1 MTNAALAM
9 EIAMVDPQKAALERT
24 AQSGIAALQR
34 ADGAAARAAFE
45 SIVASGR
52 ATPQIWLWLAQACDL
67 QDDRA
72 AVMAHVAR
80 VVEGDPGNPYA
91 LVMAGEV
98 QTRSGNDRAAIAWYE
113 RALNAA
119 QGRQL
124 PPDLI
129 ARLNRAAVARE
140 AAFSRFEAGMF
151 GAFGDAGIDPIAA
164 GPRFAEALQIVSGR
178 SQPYLQQ
185 PTSFY
190 YPRLPQ
196 VPFYDPADFAWTG
209 ALAAALPAIRAEAEA
224 VMAGG
229 SGVAPY
235 VEADPD
241 RPNKGHALLADARWS
256 AFHLF
261 RGGQPIADHA
271 ARCPATMAA
280 LAKAPLP
287 SIAGTAPM
295 ALFSILA
302 PHTHIPP
309 HHGMLNTR
317 LICHLPLIVPDG
329 CRLRVG
335 AEVRNVRAGEVLV
348 FDDSIEHEA
357 WNDSDAP
364 RAILLFEVWRP
375 ELTAEERRAL
385 TVMFETVAA
394 YTPDQ
399 A

>member
-1 MTNAALAM
+1 MN
-9 EIAMVDPQKAALERT
+9 DPEKAALERT
-24 AQSGIAALQR
+24 AQAGIAALQQG
-34 ADGAAARAAFE
+34 DGRTARRAFE
-45 SIVASGR
+45 AIVASGR
-52 ATPQIWLWLAQACDL
+52 ATVQIWLWLAQACDL
-67 QDDRA
+67 LDDRA

-80 VVEGDPGNPYA
+80 VVELDPANPYA

-98 QTRSGNDRAAIAWYE
+98 QSRSGNDRAAIAWYE

-129 ARLNRAAVARE
+129 ARLQRAGAARE
-140 AAFSRFEAGMF
+140 AAFARFEAEMM
-151 GAFGDAGIDPIAA
+151 GALGDAGVNADTA
-164 GPRFAEALQIVSGR
+164 GPRFAEAMQILVGR

-196 VPFYDPADFAWTG
+196 RPFYDPADFAWTS

-224 VMAGG
+224 VLAGG
-229 SGVAPY
+229 DGIAPY
-235 VEADPD
+235 VEAEPD
-241 RPNKGHALLADARWS
+241 RPNKGHVLLADARWS

-261 RGGQPIADHA
+261 RHGEPIASHA

-280 LAKAPLP
+280 LAQTPLP
-287 SIAGTAPM
+287 RIAGTAPM

-335 AEVRNVRAGEVLV
+335 AETRDVRAGEVLL

-375 ELTAEERRAL
+375 ELSDAERRAL
-385 TVMFETVAA
+385 TVMFESVAA

-399 A
+399 G

>member
-1 MTNAALAM
+1 MN
-9 EIAMVDPQKAALERT
+9 DPEKAALERT
-24 AQSGIAALQR
+24 AQAGIAALQ
-34 ADGAAARAAFE
+34 AGDGKAARRAFE
-45 SIVASGR
+45 TIVASGR
-52 ATPQIWLWLAQACDL
+52 ATLQIWLWLAQACDML
-67 QDDRA
+67 DDRA

-80 VVEGDPGNPYA
+80 VVELDAANPYA

-129 ARLNRAAVARE
+129 ARLNRAAAARE
-140 AAFSRFEAGMF
+140 AAFARFEAEIM
-151 GAFGDAGIDPIAA
+151 GALGDAGVDAQTT
-164 GPRFAEALQIVSGR
+164 GSRFGEALQIVSGR

-196 VPFYDPADFAWTG
+196 IPFYVPADFAWTG

-224 VMAGG
+224 VMAHGDG
-229 SGVAPY
+229 IAPY

-261 RGGQPIADHA
+261 RNGLPIADHA

-280 LAKAPLP
+280 LAEAPLP
-287 SIAGTAPM
+287 RITGTAPM

-309 HHGMLNTR
+309 HNGMLNTR

-335 AEVRNVRAGEVLV
+335 AETRDVRAGEVLL

-375 ELTAEERRAL
+375 ELTEAERQAL

>member
-1 MTNAALAM
+1 MN
-9 EIAMVDPQKAALERT
+9 DPEKAALERT
-24 AQSGIAALQR
+24 AQAGIAALQ
-34 ADGAAARAAFE
+34 AGDGKAARRAFE
-45 SIVASGR
+45 TIVASGR
-52 ATPQIWLWLAQACDL
+52 ATLQIWLWLAQACDML
-67 QDDRA
+67 DDRA

-80 VVEGDPGNPYA
+80 VVELDAANPYA

-129 ARLNRAAVARE
+129 ARLNRAAAARE
-140 AAFSRFEAGMF
+140 AAFARFEAEMM
-151 GAFGDAGIDPIAA
+151 GAFHDAGVDAA
-164 GPRFAEALQIVSGR
+164 RTGPRFAEAMQIIAGR

-196 VPFYDPADFAWTG
+196 IPFYVPADFAWTG

-224 VMAGG
+224 VMAHGDG
-229 SGVAPY
+229 IAPY

-261 RGGQPIADHA
+261 RNGLPIADHA

-280 LAKAPLP
+280 LAQAPLP
-287 SIAGTAPM
+287 RIAGTAPM

-309 HHGMLNTR
+309 HNGMLNTR

-335 AEVRNVRAGEVLV
+335 AEVRDVRAGEVLL

-375 ELTAEERRAL
+375 ELTEAERQAL

>member
-1 MTNAALAM
+1 MN
-9 EIAMVDPQKAALERT
+9 DPEKAALERT
-24 AQSGIAALQR
+24 AQAGIAALQQG
-34 ADGAAARAAFE
+34 DGSAARRAFE
-45 SIVASGR
+45 TIVASGR
-52 ATPQIWLWLAQACDL
+52 ATVQIWLWLAQACDL
-67 QDDRA
+67 LDDRA

-80 VVEGDPGNPYA
+80 VVELDPANPYA

-129 ARLNRAAVARE
+129 TRLQRAAAARE
-140 AAFSRFEAGMF
+140 AAFARFEAEMM
-151 GAFGDAGIDPIAA
+151 GALGDAGVNADTA
-164 GPRFAEALQIVSGR
+164 GPRFAEAMQIVSGR

-190 YPRLPQ
+190 YPQLPQ
-196 VPFYDPADFAWTG
+196 IPFYDPADFAWTR
-209 ALAAALPAIRAEAEA
+209 ALANALPAIRAEAEA
-224 VMAGG
+224 VLAHGDG
-229 SGVAPY
+229 IAPY
-235 VEADPD
+235 VAADPD
-241 RPNKGHALLADARWS
+241 RPNKGHSLLADARWS
-256 AFHLF
+256 AFHLI
-261 RGGQPIADHA
+261 RDGQPIASHA

-280 LAKAPLP
+280 LAQAPLP
-287 SIAGTAPM
+287 RIAGTAPM

-335 AEVRNVRAGEVLV
+335 AETRPVRAGEVLL

-375 ELTAEERRAL
+375 ELSDAERRAL
-385 TVMFETVAA
+385 TVMYESVAA

-399 A
+399 G

>member
-1 MTNAALAM
+1 MN
-9 EIAMVDPQKAALERT
+9 DPEKAALERT
-24 AQSGIAALQR
+24 AQAGIAALQ
-34 ADGAAARAAFE
+34 AGDGKTARRAFE
-45 SIVASGR
+45 TIVASGR
-52 ATPQIWLWLAQACDL
+52 ATLQIWLWLAQACDML
-67 QDDRA
+67 DDRA

-80 VVEGDPGNPYA
+80 VVELDAANPYA

-129 ARLNRAAVARE
+129 ARLNRAAAARE
-140 AAFSRFEAGMF
+140 AAFAQFEAEMR
-151 GAFGDAGIDPIAA
+151 GAFDTAGVDAAST

-196 VPFYDPADFAWTG
+196 IPFYDPADFAWTG

-224 VMAGG
+224 VMAHGDG
-229 SGVAPY
+229 IAPY

-261 RGGQPIADHA
+261 RNGLPIADHA

-280 LAKAPLP
+280 LDQAPLP
-287 SIAGTAPM
+287 RITGTAPM

-309 HHGMLNTR
+309 HNGMLNTR

-335 AEVRNVRAGEVLV
+335 AEVRDVRAGEVML

-375 ELTAEERRAL
+375 ELTEAERQAL

>member
-1 MTNAALAM
+1 MN
-9 EIAMVDPQKAALERT
+9 DPEKAALERT
-24 AQSGIAALQR
+24 AQAGIAALQR
-34 ADGAAARAAFE
+34 GDGLAARRAFE
-45 SIVASGR
+45 TIVASGR
-52 ATPQIWLWLAQACDL
+52 ATVQIWLWLAQSCDL
-67 QDDRA
+67 LDDRA

-80 VVEGDPGNPYA
+80 VVELDPANPYA

-124 PPDLI
+124 PPDLV
-129 ARLNRAAVARE
+129 ARLQRAAAARE
-140 AAFSRFEAGMF
+140 AAFARFEADMM
-151 GAFGDAGIDPIAA
+151 GAFRDAGVVTTNT
-164 GPRFAEALQIVSGR
+164 GPRFAEALQILAGR

-196 VPFYDPADFAWTG
+196 IPFYDPADFAWTH

-224 VMAGG
+224 VMAHGAG
-229 SGVAPY
+229 IAPY

-261 RGGQPIADHA
+261 RGGQPIENHA
-271 ARCPATMAA
+271 ARCPATIAA
-280 LAKAPLP
+280 LAQAPLP
-287 SIAGTAPM
+287 RIAGTAPM

-309 HHGMLNTR
+309 HNGMLNTR

-335 AEVRNVRAGEVLV
+335 AEVRDVRAGEVLL

-375 ELTAEERRAL
+375 ELSEDERRAL
-385 TVMFETVAA
+385 TVMFESVAA

>member
-1 MTNAALAM
+1 MN
-9 EIAMVDPQKAALERT
+9 DPEKAALERT
-24 AQSGIAALQR
+24 AQAGIAALQ
-34 ADGAAARAAFE
+34 AGDGKAARRAFE
-45 SIVASGR
+45 TIVASGR
-52 ATPQIWLWLAQACDL
+52 ATLQIWLWLAQACDML
-67 QDDRA
+67 DDRA

-80 VVEGDPGNPYA
+80 VVELDPANPYA

-129 ARLNRAAVARE
+129 ARLNRAATTRE
-140 AAFSRFEAGMF
+140 AAFARFEAEMM
-151 GAFGDAGIDPIAA
+151 GALGDAGVDPANA
-164 GPRFAEALQIVSGR
+164 GPRFGEALQIVSGR

-196 VPFYDPADFAWTG
+196 IPFYDPAEFGWTA
-209 ALAAALPAIRAEAEA
+209 ALAAALSAIRAEAEA
-224 VMAGG
+224 VMAHGDG
-229 SGVAPY
+229 IAPY

-261 RGGQPIADHA
+261 RNGLPIADHA

-280 LAKAPLP
+280 LAQAPLP
-287 SIAGTAPM
+287 RIAGTAPM

-309 HHGMLNTR
+309 HNGMLNTR

-335 AEVRNVRAGEVLV
+335 AETRDVRAGEVLL

-375 ELTAEERRAL
+375 ELTEAERQAL

>member
-1 MTNAALAM
+1 MN
-9 EIAMVDPQKAALERT
+9 DPEKAALERT
-24 AQSGIAALQR
+24 AQAGIAALQ
-34 ADGAAARAAFE
+34 AGDGKAARRAFE
-45 SIVASGR
+45 TIVASGR
-52 ATPQIWLWLAQACDL
+52 ATLQIWLWLAQACDM

-80 VVEGDPGNPYA
+80 VVELDAANPYA

-129 ARLNRAAVARE
+129 ARLNRAAAARE
-140 AAFSRFEAGMF
+140 AAFARFEAEMM
-151 GAFGDAGIDPIAA
+151 GAFHDAGVDAA
-164 GPRFAEALQIVSGR
+164 RTGPRFAEAMQIIAGR

-196 VPFYDPADFAWTG
+196 IPFYDPADFAWTG

-224 VMAGG
+224 VMAHGDG
-229 SGVAPY
+229 IAPY

-261 RGGQPIADHA
+261 RNGLPIADHA

-280 LAKAPLP
+280 LDQAPLP
-287 SIAGTAPM
+287 RITGTAPM

-309 HHGMLNTR
+309 HNGMLNTR

-335 AEVRNVRAGEVLV
+335 AEVRDVRACEVLL

-375 ELTAEERRAL
+375 ELTEAERQAL

>member
-1 MTNAALAM
+1 ML
-9 EIAMVDPQKAALERT
+9 
-24 AQSGIAALQR
+24 
-34 ADGAAARAAFE
+34 
-45 SIVASGR
+45 
-52 ATPQIWLWLAQACDL
+52 
-67 QDDRA
+67 DDRA

-80 VVEGDPGNPYA
+80 VVELDPANPYA

-129 ARLNRAAVARE
+129 ARLNRAAATRE
-140 AAFSRFEAGMF
+140 AAFARFEAEMM
-151 GAFGDAGIDPIAA
+151 GALGDAGVDPANA
-164 GPRFAEALQIVSGR
+164 GPRFGEALQIVSGR

-196 VPFYDPADFAWTG
+196 IPFYDPAEFGWTA

-224 VMAGG
+224 VMAHGDG
-229 SGVAPY
+229 IAPY

-261 RGGQPIADHA
+261 RNGLPIADHA

-280 LAKAPLP
+280 LAQAPLP
-287 SIAGTAPM
+287 RIAGTAPM

-309 HHGMLNTR
+309 HNGMLNTR

-335 AEVRNVRAGEVLV
+335 AETRDVRAGEVLL

-375 ELTAEERRAL
+375 ELTEAERQAL

>member
-1 MTNAALAM
+1 MN
-9 EIAMVDPQKAALERT
+9 DPEKAALERT
-24 AQSGIAALQR
+24 AQAGIAALQ
-34 ADGAAARAAFE
+34 AGDGKTARRAFE
-45 SIVASGR
+45 TIVASGR
-52 ATPQIWLWLAQACDL
+52 ATLQIWLWLAQACDML
-67 QDDRA
+67 DDRA

-80 VVEGDPGNPYA
+80 VVELDAANPYA

-129 ARLNRAAVARE
+129 ARLNRAAATRE
-140 AAFSRFEAGMF
+140 TAFARFEAEMM
-151 GAFGDAGIDPIAA
+151 GALGDAGVDPANA
-164 GPRFAEALQIVSGR
+164 GPRFGEALQIVSGR

-196 VPFYDPADFAWTG
+196 IPFYDPADFAWMA

-224 VMAGG
+224 VMAHGAG
-229 SGVAPY
+229 IAPY
-235 VEADPD
+235 VEADAD

-261 RGGQPIADHA
+261 RNGLPIADHA

-280 LAKAPLP
+280 LDQAPLP
-287 SIAGTAPM
+287 RITGTAPM

-309 HHGMLNTR
+309 HNGMLNTR

-335 AEVRNVRAGEVLV
+335 AEVRDVRAGEVLL

-375 ELTAEERRAL
+375 ELTEAERQAL

>member
-1 MTNAALAM
+1 MN
-9 EIAMVDPQKAALERT
+9 DPEKAALERT
-24 AQSGIAALQR
+24 AQAGIAALQNG
-34 ADGAAARAAFE
+34 DGLAARRAFE
-45 SIVASGR
+45 TIVATGR
-52 ATPQIWLWLAQACDL
+52 ATVQIWLWLAQACDL
-67 QDDRA
+67 MDDRA

-80 VVEGDPGNPYA
+80 VLEADPANPYA

-113 RALNAA
+113 SALNAA

-129 ARLNRAAVARE
+129 GRLQRAAAVRE
-140 AAFSRFEAGMF
+140 AAFARFEAEIM
-151 GAFGDAGIDPIAA
+151 GALGDAGVDAQTT
-164 GPRFAEALQIVSGR
+164 GSRFGEALQIVSGR

-196 VPFYDPADFAWTG
+196 IPFYVPADFAWTG

-224 VMAGG
+224 VMAHGDG
-229 SGVAPY
+229 IAPY

-261 RGGQPIADHA
+261 RNGLPIADHA

-280 LAKAPLP
+280 LAEAPLP
-287 SIAGTAPM
+287 RITGTAPM

-309 HHGMLNTR
+309 HNGMLNTR

-335 AEVRNVRAGEVLV
+335 AETRDVRAGEVLL

-375 ELTAEERRAL
+375 ELTEAERQAL

>member
-1 MTNAALAM
+1 MN
-9 EIAMVDPQKAALERT
+9 DPEKAALERT
-24 AQSGIAALQR
+24 AQAGIAALQ
-34 ADGAAARAAFE
+34 AGDGKAARRAFE
-45 SIVASGR
+45 TIVASGR
-52 ATPQIWLWLAQACDL
+52 ATLQIWLWLAQACDML
-67 QDDRA
+67 DDRA

-80 VVEGDPGNPYA
+80 VVELDAANPYA

-129 ARLNRAAVARE
+129 ARLNRAAAARE
-140 AAFSRFEAGMF
+140 AAFARFEAEMM
-151 GAFGDAGIDPIAA
+151 GAFHDAGVDAA
-164 GPRFAEALQIVSGR
+164 RTGPRFAEAMQIIAGR

-190 YPRLPQ
+190 YPRLQ
-196 VPFYDPADFAWTG
+196 QIPFYDPADFAWTG

-224 VMAGG
+224 VMAHGDG
-229 SGVAPY
+229 IAPY

-261 RGGQPIADHA
+261 RNGLPIADHA

-280 LAKAPLP
+280 LAQAPLP
-287 SIAGTAPM
+287 RIAGTAPM

-309 HHGMLNTR
+309 HNGMLNTR

-335 AEVRNVRAGEVLV
+335 AETRDVRAGEVLL

-375 ELTAEERRAL
+375 ELTEAERQAL

>member
-1 MTNAALAM
+1 MN
-9 EIAMVDPQKAALERT
+9 DPEKAALERT
-24 AQSGIAALQR
+24 AQAGIAALQ
-34 ADGAAARAAFE
+34 AGDGKTARRAFE
-45 SIVASGR
+45 TIVASGR
-52 ATPQIWLWLAQACDL
+52 ATLQIWLWLAQACDML
-67 QDDRA
+67 DDRA

-80 VVEGDPGNPYA
+80 VVELDAANPYA

-129 ARLNRAAVARE
+129 ARLNRAAAARE
-140 AAFSRFEAGMF
+140 AAFAQFEAEMR
-151 GAFGDAGIDPIAA
+151 GAFDTAGVDAAST

-196 VPFYDPADFAWTG
+196 IPFYDPADFAWTG

-224 VMAGG
+224 VMAHGDG
-229 SGVAPY
+229 IAPY

-261 RGGQPIADHA
+261 RNGLPIADHA

-280 LAKAPLP
+280 LAQAPLP
-287 SIAGTAPM
+287 RIAGTAPM

-309 HHGMLNTR
+309 HNGMLNTR

-335 AEVRNVRAGEVLV
+335 TETRDVRAGEVLL

-375 ELTAEERRAL
+375 ELTAAERQAL
-385 TVMFETVAA
+385 TVLFETVAA

>member
-1 MTNAALAM
+1 MN
-9 EIAMVDPQKAALERT
+9 DPEKAALERT
-24 AQSGIAALQR
+24 AQAGIAALQ
-34 ADGAAARAAFE
+34 AGDGKAARRAFE
-45 SIVASGR
+45 TIVASGR
-52 ATPQIWLWLAQACDL
+52 ATLQIWLWLAQACDML
-67 QDDRA
+67 DDRA

-80 VVEGDPGNPYA
+80 VVELDAANPYA

-129 ARLNRAAVARE
+129 ARLNRAAATRE
-140 AAFSRFEAGMF
+140 AAFARFEAEMM
-151 GAFGDAGIDPIAA
+151 GALGDAGVDPANA
-164 GPRFAEALQIVSGR
+164 GPRFGEALQIVSGR

-196 VPFYDPADFAWTG
+196 IPFYDPAEFGWTA

-224 VMAGG
+224 VMAHGDG
-229 SGVAPY
+229 IAPY

-261 RGGQPIADHA
+261 RNGLPIANHA

-280 LAKAPLP
+280 LAQAPLP
-287 SIAGTAPM
+287 RIAGTAPM

-309 HHGMLNTR
+309 HNGMLNTR
-317 LICHLPLIVPDG
+317 LICHLPLIVPDD

-335 AEVRNVRAGEVLV
+335 AETRDVRAGEVLL

-357 WNDSDAP
+357 WNDSEAP

-375 ELTAEERRAL
+375 ELTEAERQAL

>member
-1 MTNAALAM
+1 MN
-9 EIAMVDPQKAALERT
+9 DPEKAALERT
-24 AQSGIAALQR
+24 AQAGIAALQ
-34 ADGAAARAAFE
+34 AGDGKAARRAFE
-45 SIVASGR
+45 TIVASGR
-52 ATPQIWLWLAQACDL
+52 ATLQIWLWLAQACDML
-67 QDDRA
+67 DDRA

-80 VVEGDPGNPYA
+80 VVELDPANPYA

-129 ARLNRAAVARE
+129 ARLNRAAATRE
-140 AAFSRFEAGMF
+140 AAFARFEAEMM
-151 GAFGDAGIDPIAA
+151 GALGDAGVDPANA
-164 GPRFAEALQIVSGR
+164 GPRFGEALQIVSGR

-196 VPFYDPADFAWTG
+196 IPFYDPAEFGWTA

-224 VMAGG
+224 VMAHGAG
-229 SGVAPY
+229 IAPY

-261 RGGQPIADHA
+261 RNGLPIADHA

-280 LAKAPLP
+280 LASAPLP
-287 SIAGTAPM
+287 RIAGTAPM

-309 HHGMLNTR
+309 HNGMLNTR
-317 LICHLPLIVPDG
+317 LICHLPLIVPDD

-335 AEVRNVRAGEVLV
+335 AETRDVRAGEVLL

-375 ELTAEERRAL
+375 ELTEAERRAL

>member
-1 MTNAALAM
+1 MN
-9 EIAMVDPQKAALERT
+9 DPEKAALERT
-24 AQSGIAALQR
+24 AQAGIAALQ
-34 ADGAAARAAFE
+34 AGDGKAARRAFE
-45 SIVASGR
+45 TIVASGR
-52 ATPQIWLWLAQACDL
+52 ATLQIWLWLAQACDML
-67 QDDRA
+67 DDRA

-80 VVEGDPGNPYA
+80 VVELDAANPYA

-129 ARLNRAAVARE
+129 ARLNRAAATRE
-140 AAFSRFEAGMF
+140 AAFARFEAEMM
-151 GAFGDAGIDPIAA
+151 GALGDAGVDPANA
-164 GPRFAEALQIVSGR
+164 GPRFGEALQIVSGR

-196 VPFYDPADFAWTG
+196 IPFYDPADFAWMA

-224 VMAGG
+224 VMAHGAG
-229 SGVAPY
+229 IAPY
-235 VEADPD
+235 VEADAD

-261 RGGQPIADHA
+261 RNGLPIADHA

-280 LAKAPLP
+280 LAQAPLP
-287 SIAGTAPM
+287 RITGTAPM

-309 HHGMLNTR
+309 HNGMLNTR

-335 AEVRNVRAGEVLV
+335 AEVRDVRAGEVLL

-375 ELTAEERRAL
+375 ELTEAERQAL

>member
-1 MTNAALAM
+1 MN
-9 EIAMVDPQKAALERT
+9 DPEKAALERT
-24 AQSGIAALQR
+24 AQAGIAALQ
-34 ADGAAARAAFE
+34 AGDGKAARRAFE
-45 SIVASGR
+45 TIVASGR
-52 ATPQIWLWLAQACDL
+52 ATPQIWLWLAQACDML
-67 QDDRA
+67 DDRA

-80 VVEGDPGNPYA
+80 VVELDPANPCA

-129 ARLNRAAVARE
+129 ARLNRAAATRE
-140 AAFSRFEAGMF
+140 AAFARFEAEMM
-151 GAFGDAGIDPIAA
+151 GALGDAGVDPANA
-164 GPRFAEALQIVSGR
+164 GPRFGEALQIVSGR

-196 VPFYDPADFAWTG
+196 IPFYDPAEFGWTA
-209 ALAAALPAIRAEAEA
+209 ALAAALPAIRAETEA
-224 VMAGG
+224 VMAHGDG
-229 SGVAPY
+229 IAPY

-261 RGGQPIADHA
+261 RNGLPIADHA

-280 LAKAPLP
+280 LAQAPLP
-287 SIAGTAPM
+287 RIAGTAPM

-309 HHGMLNTR
+309 HNGMLNTR
-317 LICHLPLIVPDG
+317 LICHLPLIVPDD

-335 AEVRNVRAGEVLV
+335 AETRDVRAGEVLL

-375 ELTAEERRAL
+375 ELTEAERRAL

>member
-1 MTNAALAM
+1 MN
-9 EIAMVDPQKAALERT
+9 DPEKAALERT
-24 AQSGIAALQR
+24 AQAGIAALQ
-34 ADGAAARAAFE
+34 AGDGKAARRAFE
-45 SIVASGR
+45 TIVASGR
-52 ATPQIWLWLAQACDL
+52 ATLQIWLWLAQACDML
-67 QDDRA
+67 DDRA

-80 VVEGDPGNPYA
+80 VVELDAANPYA

-129 ARLNRAAVARE
+129 ARLNRAAATRE
-140 AAFSRFEAGMF
+140 TAFARFEAEMM
-151 GAFGDAGIDPIAA
+151 GALGDAGVDPANA
-164 GPRFAEALQIVSGR
+164 GPRFGEALQIVSGR

-196 VPFYDPADFAWTG
+196 IPFYDPADFVWTA

-224 VMAGG
+224 VMAHGAG
-229 SGVAPY
+229 IAPY
-235 VEADPD
+235 VEADAD

-261 RGGQPIADHA
+261 RNGLPIADHA

-280 LAKAPLP
+280 LDQAPLP
-287 SIAGTAPM
+287 RITGTAPM

-309 HHGMLNTR
+309 HNGMLNTR

-335 AEVRNVRAGEVLV
+335 AEVRDVRAGEVLL

-375 ELTAEERRAL
+375 ELTEAERQAL

>member
-1 MTNAALAM
+1 MN
-9 EIAMVDPQKAALERT
+9 DPEKAALERT
-24 AQSGIAALQR
+24 AQAGIAALQ
-34 ADGAAARAAFE
+34 AGDGKAARRAFE
-45 SIVASGR
+45 TIVASGR
-52 ATPQIWLWLAQACDL
+52 ATLQIWLWLAQACDML
-67 QDDRA
+67 DDRA

-80 VVEGDPGNPYA
+80 VVELDPANPYA

-129 ARLNRAAVARE
+129 ARLNRAAATRE
-140 AAFSRFEAGMF
+140 AAFARFEAEMM
-151 GAFGDAGIDPIAA
+151 GAFHDAGVDAA
-164 GPRFAEALQIVSGR
+164 RTGPRFAEAMQIIAGR

-196 VPFYDPADFAWTG
+196 IPFYDPADFAWTG

-224 VMAGG
+224 VMAHGDG
-229 SGVAPY
+229 IAPY

-261 RGGQPIADHA
+261 RNGLPIADHA

-280 LAKAPLP
+280 LAQAPLP
-287 SIAGTAPM
+287 RIAGTAPM

-309 HHGMLNTR
+309 HNGMLNTR

-335 AEVRNVRAGEVLV
+335 AETRDVRAGEVLL

-375 ELTAEERRAL
+375 ELTEAERQAL

>member
-1 MTNAALAM
+1 MN
-9 EIAMVDPQKAALERT
+9 DPEKAALERT
-24 AQSGIAALQR
+24 AQAGIAALQ
-34 ADGAAARAAFE
+34 AGDGKTARRAFE
-45 SIVASGR
+45 TIVASGR
-52 ATPQIWLWLAQACDL
+52 ATLQIWLWLAQACDML
-67 QDDRA
+67 DDRA

-80 VVEGDPGNPYA
+80 VVELDAANPYA

-129 ARLNRAAVARE
+129 ARLNRAAAARE
-140 AAFSRFEAGMF
+140 AAFAQFEAEMR
-151 GAFGDAGIDPIAA
+151 GAFDTAGVDAAST

-196 VPFYDPADFAWTG
+196 IPFYDPADFAWTG

-224 VMAGG
+224 VMAHGDG
-229 SGVAPY
+229 IAPY

-261 RGGQPIADHA
+261 RNGLPIADHA

-280 LAKAPLP
+280 LAQAPLP
-287 SIAGTAPM
+287 RIAGTAPM

-309 HHGMLNTR
+309 HNGMLNTR

-335 AEVRNVRAGEVLV
+335 TETRDVRAGEVLL

-375 ELTAEERRAL
+375 ELTAAERQAL
-385 TVMFETVAA
+385 TVLFETVAA

-399 A
+399 P

>member
-1 MTNAALAM
+1 MT
-9 EIAMVDPQKAALERT
+9 DPQTEALERT
-24 AQSGIAALQR
+24 AQVGIAALQR
-34 ADGAAARAAFE
+34 GAGAAARAAFQL
-45 SIVASGR
+45 IAASGR

-72 AVMAHVAR
+72 AVMANVAR
-80 VVEGDPGNPYA
+80 VLEGDPGNPYA

-98 QTRSGNDRAAIAWYE
+98 QTRSGNDRAAVAWYE

-124 PPDLI
+124 PDDLVV
-129 ARLNRAAVARE
+129 RLNRAAAARD
-140 AAFSRFEAGMF
+140 AAAKRFEQQLHGALAAG
-151 GAFGDAGIDPIAA
+151 GIDPLAA
-164 GPRFAEALQIVSGR
+164 GARFEEALQIVTGQ

-185 PTSFY
+185 PTGFY

-196 VPFYDPADFAWTG
+196 IGFYDPADLAWTQ
-209 ALAAALPAIRAEAEA
+209 ALTDALPAIRAEAAA
-224 VMAGG
+224 VLAAG

-235 VEADPD
+235 VEAEPD

-256 AFHLF
+256 AFHLY
-261 RGGQPIADHA
+261 RGGVPIAEHA

-280 LAKAPLP
+280 LAQAPLP
-287 SIAGTAPM
+287 QIAGTAPM

-302 PHTHIPP
+302 PHTHIPA

-317 LICHLPLIVPDG
+317 LICHLPLIVPDN

-335 AEVRNVRAGEVLV
+335 SETRDVRAGEVML

-375 ELTAEERRAL
+375 ELTAAERRAL
-385 TVMFETVAA
+385 TVMFESVAA
-394 YTPDQ
+394 YAPDQ

>member
-1 MTNAALAM
+1 MN
-9 EIAMVDPQKAALERT
+9 DPEKAALERT
-24 AQSGIAALQR
+24 AQAGIAALQ
-34 ADGAAARAAFE
+34 AGDGKTARRAFE
-45 SIVASGR
+45 TIVASGR
-52 ATPQIWLWLAQACDL
+52 ATLQIWLWLAQACDML
-67 QDDRA
+67 DDRA

-80 VVEGDPGNPYA
+80 VVELDPANPYA

-129 ARLNRAAVARE
+129 ARLNRAAAARE
-140 AAFSRFEAGMF
+140 AAFAQFEAEMR
-151 GAFGDAGIDPIAA
+151 GAFDTAGVDAAST

-196 VPFYDPADFAWTG
+196 IPFYDPADFAWTG

-224 VMAGG
+224 VMAHGDG
-229 SGVAPY
+229 IAPY

-261 RGGQPIADHA
+261 RNGLPIADHA

-280 LAKAPLP
+280 LDQAPLP
-287 SIAGTAPM
+287 RITGTAPM

-309 HHGMLNTR
+309 HNGMLNTR

-335 AEVRNVRAGEVLV
+335 AEVRDVRAGEVLL

-375 ELTAEERRAL
+375 ELTEAERKAL

>member
-1 MTNAALAM
+1 MTLAM
-9 EIAMVDPQKAALERT
+9 DDPQKAALERT
-24 AQSGIAALQR
+24 AQAGIAALQR
-34 ADGAAARAAFE
+34 GDASAARTAFE
-45 SIVASGR
+45 AIAASGR
-52 ATPQIWLWLAQACDL
+52 ATPQIWLWLAQACDMA
-67 QDDRA
+67 DDRP

-80 VVEGDPGNPYA
+80 VLEGDPANPYA
-91 LVMAGEV
+91 LVMGGEV
-98 QTRSGNDRAAIAWYE
+98 QLRSGNDRAAIAWFE

-119 QGRQL
+119 EGRQL
-124 PPDLI
+124 PPDLV
-129 ARLNRAAVARE
+129 ARLNRAAAARE
-140 AAFSRFEAGMF
+140 AAFQRFEAGMHN
-151 GAFGDAGIDPIAA
+151 AFAAKAIDPAA
-164 GPRFAEALQIVSGR
+164 TGARFAEAMQILVGR

-196 VPFYDPADFAWTG
+196 IPFYDPADFAWTRT
-209 ALAAALPAIRAEAEA
+209 LAEALPAIRAEAAA
-224 VMAGG
+224 VLARGE
-229 SGVAPY
+229 GVAPY

-261 RGGQPIADHA
+261 RDGQPIADHA
-271 ARCPATMAA
+271 ARCPATMAV
-280 LAKAPLP
+280 LEQAPLP
-287 SIAGTAPM
+287 RIAGTAPM

-309 HHGMLNTR
+309 HNGMLNTR

-335 AEVRNVRAGEVLV
+335 AETRDVRAGEVLL

-375 ELTAEERRAL
+375 ELNEAERRAL
-385 TVMFETVAA
+385 TVMFESVAT
-394 YTPDQ
+394 YQPDQ
-399 A
+399 G

>member
-1 MTNAALAM
+1 MN
-9 EIAMVDPQKAALERT
+9 DPEKAALERT
-24 AQSGIAALQR
+24 AQAGIAALQHG
-34 ADGAAARAAFE
+34 DGQVARRAFE
-45 SIVASGR
+45 TIVASGR
-52 ATPQIWLWLAQACDL
+52 ATVQIWLWLAQACDL
-67 QDDRA
+67 LDDRA
-72 AVMAHVAR
+72 AVMAHVAQ
-80 VVEGDPGNPYA
+80 VVALDPASRSA

-129 ARLNRAAVARE
+129 ARLNRAAAARE
-140 AAFSRFEAGMF
+140 AAFARFEGEMM
-151 GAFGDAGIDPIAA
+151 GAFRDAGVDAA
-164 GPRFAEALQIVSGR
+164 STGPRFAEAMQIVAGR

-196 VPFYDPADFAWTG
+196 IPFYDPAEFAWTV

-224 VMAGG
+224 VMAQGAG
-229 SGVAPY
+229 IAPY

-261 RGGQPIADHA
+261 RNGLPIADHA

-280 LAKAPLP
+280 LAQAPLP
-287 SIAGTAPM
+287 RIAGTAPM

-309 HHGMLNTR
+309 HNGMLNTR

-335 AEVRNVRAGEVLV
+335 AETRDVRAGEVLL

-375 ELTAEERRAL
+375 ELTEAERQAL

>member
-1 MTNAALAM
+1 MTTN
-9 EIAMVDPQKAALERT
+9 DPQKAALERT
-24 AQSGIAALQR
+24 AQAGIAALQR
-34 ADGAAARAAFE
+34 GDGLAARRAFE
-45 SIVASGR
+45 TIVASGR
-52 ATPQIWLWLAQACDL
+52 ATVQIWLWLAQACDL
-67 QDDRA
+67 LDDRA

-80 VVEGDPGNPYA
+80 VVADDPANPYA

-98 QTRSGNDRAAIAWYE
+98 QTRSGNDRAAIGWYE

-119 QGRQL
+119 NGRQL

-140 AAFSRFEAGMF
+140 AAFARFETEMH
-151 GAFGDAGIDPIAA
+151 GALLDAGIDTQAT

-196 VPFYDPADFAWTG
+196 IPFYDPADFAWTRR
-209 ALAAALPAIRAEAEA
+209 LADALPAIRAEAEA
-224 VMAGG
+224 VLA
-229 SGVAPY
+229 SGEGLAPY

-261 RGGQPIADHA
+261 RDGVPIADHA

-280 LAKAPLP
+280 LSEAPMP
-287 SIAGTAPM
+287 RITGTAPM

-309 HHGMLNTR
+309 HNGMLNTR

-335 AEVRNVRAGEVLV
+335 AEVRDVRAGEVLL

-357 WNDSDAP
+357 WNDSNAP

-375 ELTAEERRAL
+375 ELTAAEQQAL
-385 TVMFETVAA
+385 TVMFESVAA

>member
-1 MTNAALAM
+1 MN
-9 EIAMVDPQKAALERT
+9 DPEKAALERT
-24 AQSGIAALQR
+24 AQAGIAALQHG
-34 ADGAAARAAFE
+34 DGQVARRAFE
-45 SIVASGR
+45 TIVATGR
-52 ATPQIWLWLAQACDL
+52 ATVQIWLWLAQACDL
-67 QDDRA
+67 LDDRA
-72 AVMAHVAR
+72 AVMAHVAQ
-80 VVEGDPGNPYA
+80 VVALDPANPYA

-129 ARLNRAAVARE
+129 ARLNRAAAARE
-140 AAFSRFEAGMF
+140 AAFARFEGEMM
-151 GAFGDAGIDPIAA
+151 GAFRDAGVDAA
-164 GPRFAEALQIVSGR
+164 STGPRFAEAMQIVAGR

-196 VPFYDPADFAWTG
+196 IPFYDPAEFAWTV

-224 VMAGG
+224 VMAQGAG
-229 SGVAPY
+229 IAPY

-261 RGGQPIADHA
+261 RNGLPIADHA

-280 LAKAPLP
+280 LAQAPLP
-287 SIAGTAPM
+287 RIAGTAPM

-309 HHGMLNTR
+309 HNGMLNTR

-335 AEVRNVRAGEVLV
+335 AETRDVRAGEVLL

-375 ELTAEERRAL
+375 ELTEAERQAL

>member
-1 MTNAALAM
+1 MN
-9 EIAMVDPQKAALERT
+9 DPEKTALERT
-24 AQSGIAALQR
+24 AQAGIAALQR
-34 ADGAAARAAFE
+34 GDGRAARTAFE
-45 SIVASGR
+45 AIVASGR
-52 ATPQIWLWLAQACDL
+52 ATVQIWLWLAQACDML
-67 QDDRA
+67 DDRA
-72 AVMAHVAR
+72 AVMAHAAR
-80 VVEGDPGNPYA
+80 VVELDPANPYA

-119 QGRQL
+119 HGRQL

-129 ARLNRAAVARE
+129 ARLQRAAAARD
-140 AAFSRFEAGMF
+140 AAFARFEAEMS
-151 GAFGDAGIDPIAA
+151 GALHAAGVDPAA
-164 GPRFAEALQIVSGR
+164 TGPRFAEALQIVSGR

-185 PTSFY
+185 PTSFFF
-190 YPRLPQ
+190 PRLPQ
-196 VPFYDPADFAWTG
+196 IPFYDPADFAWMA
-209 ALAAALPAIRAEAEA
+209 ALAAALPAIRAEAQA
-224 VMAGG
+224 VMALGDG
-229 SGVAPY
+229 IAPY

-261 RGGQPIADHA
+261 RDGQPIGDHA

-280 LAKAPLP
+280 LAQAPLP
-287 SIAGTAPM
+287 RISGTAPM

-335 AEVRNVRAGEVLV
+335 AEVRDVRAGEVLL

-357 WNDSDAP
+357 WNDSAAP

-375 ELTAEERRAL
+375 ELTETERRAL

-394 YTPDQ
+394 YSPDQ

>member
-1 MTNAALAM
+1 MN
-9 EIAMVDPQKAALERT
+9 DPEKAALERT
-24 AQSGIAALQR
+24 AQAGIAALQHG
-34 ADGAAARAAFE
+34 DGQVARRAFE
-45 SIVASGR
+45 TIVASGR
-52 ATPQIWLWLAQACDL
+52 ATVQIWLWLAQACDL
-67 QDDRA
+67 LDDRA
-72 AVMAHVAR
+72 AVMAHVAQ
-80 VVEGDPGNPYA
+80 VVALDPANPYA

-129 ARLNRAAVARE
+129 ARLNCAAAARE
-140 AAFSRFEAGMF
+140 AAFARFEGEMM
-151 GAFGDAGIDPIAA
+151 GAFHDAGVDAA
-164 GPRFAEALQIVSGR
+164 STGPRFAEAMQIVAGR

-196 VPFYDPADFAWTG
+196 IPFYDPAEFDWTV

-224 VMAGG
+224 VMAQGAG
-229 SGVAPY
+229 IAPY

-261 RGGQPIADHA
+261 RNGLPIADHA

-280 LAKAPLP
+280 LAQAPLP
-287 SIAGTAPM
+287 RIAGTAPM

-309 HHGMLNTR
+309 HNGMLNTR

-335 AEVRNVRAGEVLV
+335 AEVRDVRAGEVLL

-375 ELTAEERRAL
+375 ELTEAERQAL

>member
-1 MTNAALAM
+1 MN
-9 EIAMVDPQKAALERT
+9 DPDKAALERT
-24 AQSGIAALQR
+24 AQAGIAALQR
-34 ADGAAARAAFE
+34 GDGLAARRDFE
-45 SIVASGR
+45 TIVASGR
-52 ATPQIWLWLAQACDL
+52 ATVQIWLWLAQACDVL
-67 QDDRA
+67 DDRA
-72 AVMAHVAR
+72 AVLAHVAR
-80 VVEGDPGNPYA
+80 VVELDPANPYA

-129 ARLNRAAVARE
+129 ARLNLAAAARE
-140 AAFSRFEAGMF
+140 AAFARFEAEMM
-151 GAFGDAGIDPIAA
+151 GALGDAGVNPANA

-196 VPFYDPADFAWTG
+196 MPFYEPADFVWTA
-209 ALAAALPAIRAEAEA
+209 ALAAALPVIRAEAEA
-224 VMAGG
+224 VMAH
-229 SGVAPY
+229 GVGIAPY

-261 RGGQPIADHA
+261 RDGLPIANHA
-271 ARCPATMAA
+271 ERCPATMAA
-280 LAKAPLP
+280 LAQAPLP
-287 SIAGTAPM
+287 RIAGTAPM

-309 HHGMLNTR
+309 HNGMLNTR

-335 AEVRNVRAGEVLV
+335 AEVRNVRAGEVLL

-375 ELTAEERRAL
+375 ELTEAEREAL

>member
-1 MTNAALAM
+1 MT
-9 EIAMVDPQKAALERT
+9 DPEKAALERT
-24 AQSGIAALQR
+24 AQAGIAALQR
-34 ADGAAARAAFE
+34 SDGAAARAAFE
-45 SIVASGR
+45 AIVASGR
-52 ATPQIWLWLAQACDL
+52 ATPQIWLWLAQACDIL
-67 QDDRA
+67 DDRG

-80 VVEGDPGNPYA
+80 VVEGDPANPYA

-113 RALNAA
+113 RALSAA

-129 ARLNRAAVARE
+129 TRLSRAATARE
-140 AAFSRFEAGMF
+140 AAFSRFEAGMI
-151 GAFGDAGIDPIAA
+151 GALGDAGVDPITT

-224 VMAGG
+224 VMAAGD
-229 SGVAPY
+229 GVAPY

-261 RGGQPIADHA
+261 RAGQPIADHA

-280 LAKAPLP
+280 LAQAPLP
-287 SIAGTAPM
+287 RIAGTAPM

-335 AEVRNVRAGEVLV
+335 GEVRDVRAGEVLL

-375 ELTAEERRAL
+375 ELTVEERRAL

>member
-1 MTNAALAM
+1 MN
-9 EIAMVDPQKAALERT
+9 DPEKAALERT
-24 AQSGIAALQR
+24 AQAGIAALQ
-34 ADGAAARAAFE
+34 AGDGKAARRAFE
-45 SIVASGR
+45 TIVASGR
-52 ATPQIWLWLAQACDL
+52 ATPQIWLWLAQACDML
-67 QDDRA
+67 DDRA

-80 VVEGDPGNPYA
+80 VVELDPANPYA

-98 QTRSGNDRAAIAWYE
+98 QTRSGDDRAAIAWYE

-129 ARLNRAAVARE
+129 ARLNRAAATRE
-140 AAFSRFEAGMF
+140 AAFAGFEAEMM
-151 GAFGDAGIDPIAA
+151 GALGDAGVDPANA
-164 GPRFAEALQIVSGR
+164 GPRFGEALQIVSGR

-196 VPFYDPADFAWTG
+196 IPFYDPAEFGWTA

-224 VMAGG
+224 VMAHGG
-229 SGVAPY
+229 GIAPY

-261 RGGQPIADHA
+261 RNGLPIADHA

-280 LAKAPLP
+280 LAQAPLP
-287 SIAGTAPM
+287 RIAGTAPM

-309 HHGMLNTR
+309 HNGMLNTR

-335 AEVRNVRAGEVLV
+335 AETRDVRAGEVLL

-364 RAILLFEVWRP
+364 RAILLLEVWRP
-375 ELTAEERRAL
+375 ELTEAERQAL

>member
-1 MTNAALAM
+1 MT
-9 EIAMVDPQKAALERT
+9 DPEKAALERT
-24 AQSGIAALQR
+24 AQAGIAALQR
-34 ADGAAARAAFE
+34 SDGAAARAAFE
-45 SIVASGR
+45 AIVASGR
-52 ATPQIWLWLAQACDL
+52 ATPQIWLWLAQACDIL
-67 QDDRA
+67 DDRG

-80 VVEGDPGNPYA
+80 VVEGDPANPYA

-113 RALNAA
+113 RALSAA

-129 ARLNRAAVARE
+129 TRLSRAATARE
-140 AAFSRFEAGMF
+140 AAFSRFEAGMI
-151 GAFGDAGIDPIAA
+151 GALGDAGIDPITT

-224 VMAGG
+224 VMAAGD
-229 SGVAPY
+229 GVAPY

-261 RGGQPIADHA
+261 HGGQPIADHA

-280 LAKAPLP
+280 LAQAPLP
-287 SIAGTAPM
+287 RIAGTAPM

-335 AEVRNVRAGEVLV
+335 GEVRDVRAGEVLL

-375 ELTAEERRAL
+375 ELTVEERRAL

>member
-1 MTNAALAM
+1 MN
-9 EIAMVDPQKAALERT
+9 DPEKAALERT
-24 AQSGIAALQR
+24 AQAGIAALQ
-34 ADGAAARAAFE
+34 AGDGKAARRAFE
-45 SIVASGR
+45 TIVASGR
-52 ATPQIWLWLAQACDL
+52 AALQIWLWLAQACDML
-67 QDDRA
+67 DDRA

-80 VVEGDPGNPYA
+80 VVELDPANPYA

-129 ARLNRAAVARE
+129 ARLNRAAATRE
-140 AAFSRFEAGMF
+140 AAFARFEAEMM
-151 GAFGDAGIDPIAA
+151 GALGDAGVDPANA
-164 GPRFAEALQIVSGR
+164 GPRFGEALQIVSGR

-196 VPFYDPADFAWTG
+196 IPFYDPAEFGWTA

-224 VMAGG
+224 VMAHGDG
-229 SGVAPY
+229 IAPY
-235 VEADPD
+235 VEVDPD

-261 RGGQPIADHA
+261 RNGLPIADHA

-280 LAKAPLP
+280 LAQAPLP
-287 SIAGTAPM
+287 RIAGTAPM

-309 HHGMLNTR
+309 HNGMLNTR

-335 AEVRNVRAGEVLV
+335 AETRDVRAGEVLL

-375 ELTAEERRAL
+375 ELTEAERQAL

>member
-1 MTNAALAM
+1 MN
-9 EIAMVDPQKAALERT
+9 DPEKAALERT
-24 AQSGIAALQR
+24 AQAGIAALQ
-34 ADGAAARAAFE
+34 AGDGKTARRAFE
-45 SIVASGR
+45 TIVASGR
-52 ATPQIWLWLAQACDL
+52 ATLQIWLWLAQACDML
-67 QDDRA
+67 DDRA

-80 VVEGDPGNPYA
+80 VVELDAANPYA

-129 ARLNRAAVARE
+129 ARLNRAAAARE
-140 AAFSRFEAGMF
+140 AAFAQFEAEMR
-151 GAFGDAGIDPIAA
+151 GAFDTAGVDAAST

-196 VPFYDPADFAWTG
+196 IPFYDPADFAWTG

-224 VMAGG
+224 VMAHGDG
-229 SGVAPY
+229 IAPY

-261 RGGQPIADHA
+261 RNGLPIADHA

-280 LAKAPLP
+280 LDQAPLP
-287 SIAGTAPM
+287 RITGTAPM

-309 HHGMLNTR
+309 HNGMLNTR

-335 AEVRNVRAGEVLV
+335 AEVRDVRAGEVLL

-375 ELTAEERRAL
+375 ELTEAERKAL

>member
-1 MTNAALAM
+1 MN
-9 EIAMVDPQKAALERT
+9 DPEKAALERT
-24 AQSGIAALQR
+24 AQAGIAALQ
-34 ADGAAARAAFE
+34 AGDGKTARRAFE
-45 SIVASGR
+45 TIVASGR
-52 ATPQIWLWLAQACDL
+52 ATLQIWLWLAQACDML
-67 QDDRA
+67 DDRA

-80 VVEGDPGNPYA
+80 VVELDAANPYA

-129 ARLNRAAVARE
+129 ARLNRAAAARE
-140 AAFSRFEAGMF
+140 AAFAQFEAEMR
-151 GAFGDAGIDPIAA
+151 GAFDTAGVDAAST

-196 VPFYDPADFAWTG
+196 IPFYDPADFAWTG

-224 VMAGG
+224 VMAHGDG
-229 SGVAPY
+229 IAPY

-261 RGGQPIADHA
+261 RNGLPIADHA

-280 LAKAPLP
+280 LDQAPLP
-287 SIAGTAPM
+287 RITGTAPM

-309 HHGMLNTR
+309 HNGMLNTR

-335 AEVRNVRAGEVLV
+335 AEVRDVRAGEVLL

-375 ELTAEERRAL
+375 ELTEAERQAL